1 MDVQACGFA
10 MGRTQQRY
18 FHVVVCTSRA
28 AHTPVLLFADLDES
42 QLRKQFLKPYR
53 KGGTVLAG
61 GQATDVSELVAVKI
75 VATPHPK
82 KTALEALQQDSLSA
96 IEQRNLQSAWPT
108 PDTAAYGWDDEDVMY
123 AGEDVTLGYIAGGP
137 RSKSAL
143 RRALRGRWSRVIAGA
158 MVLLAMSALLDL

>member
-1 MDVQACGFA
+1 MA
-10 MGRTQQRY
+10 
-18 FHVVVCTSRA
+18 CTSRA
-28 AHTPVLLFADLDES
+28 ADTPVLLFADLNES

-53 KGGTVLAG
+53 KGGAVAVS
-61 GQATDVSELVAVKI
+61 GQAIDVSELVAVKI
-75 VATPHPK
+75 AATPHPK

-108 PDTAAYGWDDEDVMY
+108 PDTAAYGWDDEDIMY
-123 AGEDVTLGYIAGGP
+123 AGEDVTLRYIASGP
-137 RSKSAL
+137 RSQSAL